1 MTGTILDLWLSGET
15 RRWHCNPMIARVGQT
30 LADHQ
35 GRVAQLVW
43 ALWPDASPALI
54 WAALHHD
61 VGEYEAGD
69 LGWPFKQRADP
80 TVIQAHAAIE
90 AQALARICGR
100 PMPPLSVTDAQRL
113 KLADRLEAL
122 VFVRLHCPAEYDRQA
137 SGWREAEAR
146 IIAAAV
152 RLEVE
157 DAVLGMLDRIAR
169 GDW

>member
-1 MTGTILDLWLSGET
+1 MSRILDLWLSGET
-15 RRWHCNPMIARVGQT
+15 RRWHCNPVMSRVGQNN
-30 LADHQ
+30 ADHQ
-35 GRVAQLVW
+35 GRCAQLAW
-43 ALWPDASPALI
+43 ALWPDASPSLI
-54 WAALHHD
+54 WACLHHD

-69 LGWPFKQRADP
+69 LSADFKRCADP
-80 TVIQAHAAIE
+80 AVIGAHAEIE

-100 PMPPLSVTDAQRL
+100 SMPELSVTDAQRL
-113 KLADRLEAL
+113 KLVDRLEAL

-146 IIAAAV
+146 VIAAAV

-157 DAVLGMLDRIAR
+157 DAVRGILDRIAR